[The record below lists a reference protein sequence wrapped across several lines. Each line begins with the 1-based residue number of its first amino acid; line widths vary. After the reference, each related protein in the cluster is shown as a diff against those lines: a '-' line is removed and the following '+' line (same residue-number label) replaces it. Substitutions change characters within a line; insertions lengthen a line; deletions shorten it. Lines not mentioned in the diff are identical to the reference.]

1 MLGQTRG
8 GSTEKGE
15 SYLIGGYRLILLKSR
30 LRILW
35 QKSTRLRRNLSLRG
49 RFKSQI
55 SRSSVQ
61 KRCFHPS
68 IFERFGQTD
77 FFNTIGRLLSP
88 TPSQFVHLPRS
99 CLRTSALPAAT
110 LSTSSIGIETM
121 PIEYSL
127 PDVLERLYGNQLAL
141 EAAVMELTLRTER
154 QGATETGDNFRGA
167 LQTIGGN
174 AGHIKHGLAKLKA
187 QG

>member
-1 MLGQTRG
+1 
-8 GSTEKGE
+8 
-15 SYLIGGYRLILLKSR
+15 
-30 LRILW
+30 
-35 QKSTRLRRNLSLRG
+35 
-49 RFKSQI
+49 
-55 SRSSVQ
+55 
-61 KRCFHPS
+61 
-68 IFERFGQTD
+68 
-77 FFNTIGRLLSP
+77 
-88 TPSQFVHLPRS
+88 
-99 CLRTSALPAAT
+99 
-110 LSTSSIGIETM
+110 M